1 MVLTVG
7 GVLNMEILKIVL
19 TILFVIDCI
28 ALTIIVLLQEG
39 KSAGLGTIAGGADT
53 YWGQNKGRSME
64 GALVKST
71 KFLAILFLVL
81 AAVLNLKVF
90 A

>member
-1 MVLTVG
+1 MD
-7 GVLNMEILKIVL
+7 ILKIVL
-19 TILFVIDCI
+19 YIVFVIDCI
-28 ALTIIVLLQEG
+28 ALLAIILLQEG
-39 KSAGLGTIAGGADT
+39 KSAGLGTIGGVADS

-81 AAVLNLKVF
+81 SVVLNLKVF
-90 A
+90 N

>member
-1 MVLTVG
+1 
-7 GVLNMEILKIVL
+7 MEVLKIIL

-28 ALTIIVLLQEG
+28 VLTAIVLLQEG
-39 KSAGLGTIAGGADT
+39 KSAGLGAISGAADS

-64 GALVKST
+64 GALVKAT
-71 KFLAILFLVL
+71 RIAAVLFIVL
-81 AAVLNLKVF
+81 AVALNLKVF

>member
-1 MVLTVG
+1 M
-7 GVLNMEILKIVL
+7 KIVL
-19 TILFVIDCI
+19 YIIFVID
-28 ALTIIVLLQEG
+28 LYRIISELFLLQEG
-39 KSAGLGTIAGGADT
+39 KSAGLGTIGGMADT

-81 AAVLNLKVF
+81 AVVLNLKVF
-90 A
+90 N

>member
-1 MVLTVG
+1 MDIV
-7 GVLNMEILKIVL
+7 KIVL
-19 TILFVIDCI
+19 YSIFVIDCI
-28 ALTIIVLLQEG
+28 ALSAMILLPEG
-39 KSAGLGTIAGGADT
+39 KSAGLGTSGGMADT

-81 AAVLNLKVF
+81 AVVLNLKVF
-90 A
+90 N

>member
-1 MVLTVG
+1 
-7 GVLNMEILKIVL
+7 MEVLKIIL

-28 ALTIIVLLQEG
+28 VLTAIVLLQEG
-39 KSAGLGTIAGGADT
+39 KSAGLGTISGAADS

-64 GALVKST
+64 GALVKAT
-71 KFLAILFLVL
+71 RIAAVLFIVL
-81 AAVLNLKVF
+81 AVALNLKVF

>member
-1 MVLTVG
+1 MNSG
-7 GVLNMEILKIVL
+7 HFK
-19 TILFVIDCI
+19 DCI
-28 ALTIIVLLQEG
+28 NDNICNRLYRINHSCVNAGG
-39 KSAGLGTIAGGADT
+39 KSAGLGAISGIADT
-53 YWGQNKGRSME
+53 YWGLNKGRSME

-71 KFLAILFLVL
+71 KFLAILFIVL

>member
-1 MVLTVG
+1 
-7 GVLNMEILKIVL
+7 MEILKIVL
-19 TILFVIDCI
+19 TILFVIDGI

-39 KSAGLGTIAGGADT
+39 KSAGLGSIAGGAET

-71 KFLAILFLVL
+71 KFLAVLFIVL